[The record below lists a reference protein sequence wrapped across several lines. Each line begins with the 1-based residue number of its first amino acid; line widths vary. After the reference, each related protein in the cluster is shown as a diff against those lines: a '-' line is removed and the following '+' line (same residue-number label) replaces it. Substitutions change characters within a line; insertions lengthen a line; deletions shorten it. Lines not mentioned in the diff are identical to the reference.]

1 MINDYRNFIDWK
13 EDKETA
19 DEKDGHITDINLN
32 KFEFR
37 FENVS
42 FKYPGHDNYV
52 LKNVNLTIKD
62 GAKLAVV
69 GVNVP
74 RYILKA

>member
-1 MINDYRNFIDWK
+1 MTDR
-13 EDKETA
+13 ETA
-19 DEKDGHITDINLN
+19 DEKDGHITEINLD

-52 LKNVNLTIKD
+52 LKNVNLTIK
-62 GAKLAVV
+62 KRKKVL
-69 GVNVP
+69 
-74 RYILKA
+74 